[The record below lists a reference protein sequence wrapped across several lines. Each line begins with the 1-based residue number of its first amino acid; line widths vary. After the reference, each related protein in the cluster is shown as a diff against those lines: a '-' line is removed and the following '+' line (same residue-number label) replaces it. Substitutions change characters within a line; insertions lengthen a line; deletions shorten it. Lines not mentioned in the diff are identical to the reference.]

1 MAEKALP
8 RLTRLLGIMT
18 YVHDQGEATFTELA
32 DHFGVTTAQ
41 IRKDIVALWSS
52 GLPGYSGGDLI
63 DFDAYLYDQDVAS
76 IVDSQGVT
84 QIKLSTREAVAL
96 VGALSSLLAS
106 GAAPDV
112 AVSAY
117 NKIRAILGAE
127 DPVTVVPTAEVDPA
141 VAQSLR
147 ASVVAHKVA
156 DIEYVDASDR
166 RTSRVIE
173 PHRLVAIDGVA
184 YVECFCRRAQD
195 YRMLRL
201 DRMVSVTAGDD
212 DVVAPPADETG
223 FSLVPQFE
231 ATVVAARGA
240 RWVLEDLPGVVLT
253 DVGDDVQATFGVADL
268 DWVAD
273 RLLAIAPYL
282 RTVAP
287 QSVRDALAD
296 HAHAVLAT
304 AAS

>member
-18 YVHDQGEATFTELA
+18 YVQDQGEATFPVLA
-32 DHFGVTTAQ
+32 DHFGVTAAQ

-52 GLPGYSGGDLI
+52 GLPGYGGGDLI

-96 VGALSSLLAS
+96 VGALSSMLAS

-112 AVSAY
+112 AVSAH
-117 NKIRAILGAE
+117 NKIRAILGAD
-127 DPVTVVPTAEVDPA
+127 DPVTVIATADVDPA
-141 VAQSLR
+141 VAHALR
-147 ASVVAHKVA
+147 AAVVAHKVV
-156 DIEYVDASDR
+156 DVEYVDASDR

-212 DVVAPPADETG
+212 DVVAPPADESG

-253 DVGDDVQATFGVADL
+253 DVGDDVHATFGVADV

-273 RLLAIAPYL
+273 RLLSIAPYL

-296 HAHAVLAT
+296 HANAVLGT
-304 AAS
+304 AVS